1 MTGRRVDPAFLVVA
15 GGVAAALHVGKL
27 PTAVPVLREAL
38 GVTLVQAG
46 FLLSLVQFAGMLLGL
61 LAGLAADGL
70 GLKRTMVAGLLL
82 LAVASA
88 VGAFAR
94 TPHALMFLRAI
105 EGLGFLLAS
114 MPAPALIRRLVAP
127 GRVNAALG
135 MWGAYM
141 PVGTAI
147 ALLCGP
153 PVMHVVDWR
162 GWWLVL
168 AAIALLMAGLLW
180 GLLPGDAP
188 HAANAP
194 TRRWAGRLRLT
205 LQSRGPWLVA
215 LSFAVYSG
223 QWLSVIGFLPSMYA
237 QAGLAAG
244 WAGAATAFA
253 ALVNMTGN
261 LAAGRLLQRRARP
274 ARLLRVGFVAMA
286 MGAVLAFSNVW
297 GTADAGVAGTVRYLG
312 VLLFS
317 AVGGLIPGTLFSL
330 AVRLAPSE
338 STVSTTVG
346 WMQQWSSIGQ
356 FAGPPL
362 VAYVASAVGGWQW
375 SGAVTGACAMVGL
388 LLTLLIAGALQERV
402 DTISKPQEGV

>member
-1 MTGRRVDPAFLVVA
+1 MLVVA
-15 GGVAAALHVGKL
+15 GGVTAALHVGKL
-27 PTAVPVLREAL
+27 PTAIPVLQQAL
-38 GVTLVQAG
+38 GVSLVQAG

-70 GLKRTMVAGLLL
+70 GLKRTMVGGLLL
-82 LAVASA
+82 LGIASA
-88 VGAFAR
+88 LGALAR
-94 TPHALMFLRAI
+94 SPHALMILRAI

-114 MPAPALIRRLVAP
+114 MPAPGLMRRLVAP
-127 GRVNAALG
+127 SRINAALG

-147 ALLCGP
+147 ALLFGP
-153 PVMHVVDWR
+153 PVMRAIDWR
-162 GWWLVL
+162 GWWLLL
-168 AAIALLMAGLLW
+168 AGISLVMSALLW
-180 GLLPGDAP
+180 SLLPADP
-188 HAANAP
+188 PRTAAGAA
-194 TRRWAGRLRLT
+194 RQWLGRLRLT
-205 LQSRGPWLVA
+205 LGSRGTWLVA
-215 LSFAVYSG
+215 LSFAVYSA

-261 LAAGRLLQRRARP
+261 VAAGCLLQQGVP
-274 ARLLRVGFVAMA
+274 PQRLLRIGFSAMA
-286 MGAVLAFSNVW
+286 FGALLAFSDVW
-297 GTADAGVAGTVRYLG
+297 GGVDANVAGAIRYAG

-330 AVRLAPSE
+330 AVRLAPGE

-356 FAGPPL
+356 FCGPPV

-375 SGAVTGACAMVGL
+375 SGAVTGGCAVAGL
-388 LLTLLIAGALQERV
+388 ALTVFVVQALQDRA
-402 DTISKPQEGV
+402 DTISQPRSS